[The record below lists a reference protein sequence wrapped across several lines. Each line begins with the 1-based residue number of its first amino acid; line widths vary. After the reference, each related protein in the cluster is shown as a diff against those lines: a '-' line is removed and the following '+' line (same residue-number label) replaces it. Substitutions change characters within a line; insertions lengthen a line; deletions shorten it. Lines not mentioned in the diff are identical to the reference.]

1 MRGVVKNIGKIFRNL
16 KKNPVDTRLLGRWT
30 VDHNEESAFR
40 RADLT
45 NEDHCGVC
53 SEIREKYI
61 EKQSEKNTENTKIK
75 FSYNYQLPYI
85 I

>member
-61 EKQSEKNTENTKIK
+61 EKQSEKKTENKKIK